1 MLKRLYGNN
10 FKIQNP
16 VILLGYEMEPTV
28 EQLKELF
35 RLSYLL
41 TKIFLPIYLVRI
53 DERTDDLVIL
63 AGDKIEITVDK
74 EGRVGYDQTEFQ
86 NDE

>member
-1 MLKRLYGNN
+1 
-10 FKIQNP
+10 
-16 VILLGYEMEPTV
+16 MEPTV

-35 RLSYLL
+35 RRSYLL

-63 AGDKIEITVDK
+63 AGDEIEITVDK